1 MATTPQIQ
9 PLPRHR
15 ACPRCEYDLFGN
27 ESGFCPECGED
38 LKNPSRPRGNAKMLL
53 LIIGIILCSM
63 IVMFPLIWYLNR
75 YLKDMGL

>member
-1 MATTPQIQ
+1 
-9 PLPRHR
+9 
-15 ACPRCEYDLFGN
+15 
-27 ESGFCPECGED
+27 
-38 LKNPSRPRGNAKMLL
+38 MLL